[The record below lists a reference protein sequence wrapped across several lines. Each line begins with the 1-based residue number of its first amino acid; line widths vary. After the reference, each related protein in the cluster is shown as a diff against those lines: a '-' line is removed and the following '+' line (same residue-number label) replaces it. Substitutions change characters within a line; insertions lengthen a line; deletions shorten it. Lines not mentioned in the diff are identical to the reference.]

1 MTKIIAWITSALLS
15 FAMIFV
21 LLPTAAAH
29 ADTLSSTAG
38 TTSTATAAA
47 SDVSAATSTGVPTV
61 SYDGQTVNLVD
72 GSATIYV
79 QIPTSNV
86 LPTTIQFSDGTIASV
101 PWVTATNTFS
111 YGGQS
116 VTLTP
121 RVITGTLK
129 NGTSYSVQ
137 IIATGAAPTYPL
149 SATATCDGSLLT
161 LNSITSSNG
170 NSVSVTYNGKIQWVV
185 NYEFQLPGAY
195 TENELPSSFTLSNG
209 QVLPMKWKPLSS
221 IGAWET
227 NSNDELYG
235 WDVTTLADS
244 NGVIVNYYAIGSMT
258 QSDINYYKEHPTLA
272 SSLDAINGADVARG
286 GVKSWGWNSPFAEA
300 GVTVVVI
307 ILLLIVAWILSKII
321 RAHMQHKRKRH

>member
-29 ADTLSSTAG
+29 ADTLSSTAV
-38 TTSTATAAA
+38 TTSTTAAAA

-149 SATATCDGSLLT
+149 SATATCGSSAVSCPMLSWQT
-161 LNSITSSNG
+161 ISPAICSSA
-170 NSVSVTYNGKIQWVV
+170 
-185 NYEFQLPGAY
+185 PA
-195 TENELPSSFTLSNG
+195 
-209 QVLPMKWKPLSS
+209 
-221 IGAWET
+221 
-227 NSNDELYG
+227 
-235 WDVTTLADS
+235 TTATPCS
-244 NGVIVNYYAIGSMT
+244 A
-258 QSDINYYKEHPTLA
+258 
-272 SSLDAINGADVARG
+272 
-286 GVKSWGWNSPFAEA
+286 
-300 GVTVVVI
+300 
-307 ILLLIVAWILSKII
+307 
-321 RAHMQHKRKRH
+321 